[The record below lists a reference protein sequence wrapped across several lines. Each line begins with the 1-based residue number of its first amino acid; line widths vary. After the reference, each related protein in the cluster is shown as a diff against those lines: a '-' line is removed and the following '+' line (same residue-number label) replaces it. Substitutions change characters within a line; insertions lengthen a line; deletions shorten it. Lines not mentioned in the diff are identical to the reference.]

1 MKNEPIARY
10 SSSLNKVSGV
20 STVREVS
27 KMLKQGRIACTTTL
41 ATAKELRSTSS
52 CSFAPWGEGDRRPDE
67 GSYQCDKTD
76 MTPHQVRTKLARRS
90 LSPTI
95 LSRKGRGINRTDLPT
110 KTATTK
116 EGTCSLNSDTDLTSL
131 KRAAFTLAEV
141 LITLAVI
148 GIVAALTIPSLV
160 QSYKERQYVS
170 QLKKTYSVLQNAFQM
185 AIAEHGTLDQWG
197 LSRTVTGTDED
208 GNNILDYSS
217 AQLIFSYIEP
227 YLNIVSY
234 DLMNK
239 STRLYSL
246 DGRYRETTPAV
257 PSEDNKD
264 LPSGGT
270 LSDGS
275 YFLIGW
281 ISSANCSWWGD
292 KCGDFWIYLPDKKMQ
307 LGVTQFNFYL
317 TKNGLF
323 PRGYT
328 NDPEYTFEA
337 DCDINNKAG
346 KSSDCQGRGC
356 AAWVLYQ
363 GNMNYLHCDD
373 LSWSGKKKC
382 D

>member
-10 SSSLNKVSGV
+10 SSGLNKVSGV

-41 ATAKELRSTSS
+41 E
-52 CSFAPWGEGDRRPDE
+52 
-67 GSYQCDKTD
+67 
-76 MTPHQVRTKLARRS
+76 
-90 LSPTI
+90 
-95 LSRKGRGINRTDLPT
+95 
-110 KTATTK
+110 TTK
-116 EGTCSLNSDTDLTSL
+116 KVQPRHEATEPATCKSLVPQCPSALVTS
-131 KRAAFTLAEV
+131 KTAAFTLAEV
-141 LITLAVI
+141 LITLAII

-197 LSRTVTGTDED
+197 LTNTIVGVDED
-208 GNNILDYSS
+208 GKQIVNSTP
-217 AQLIFSYIEP
+217 AQLVFSYIEP

-281 ISSANCSWWGD
+281 INSADCSLWGD
-292 KCGDFWIYLPDKKMQ
+292 ICGDFWIYLPDKKMQ

-328 NDPEYTFEA
+328 NDQEYTFEA

-346 KSSDCQGRGC
+346 KSSDRQGRGC

>member
-10 SSSLNKVSGV
+10 SSGLNKVSGV

-41 ATAKELRSTSS
+41 E
-52 CSFAPWGEGDRRPDE
+52 
-67 GSYQCDKTD
+67 
-76 MTPHQVRTKLARRS
+76 
-90 LSPTI
+90 
-95 LSRKGRGINRTDLPT
+95 
-110 KTATTK
+110 TTK
-116 EGTCSLNSDTDLTSL
+116 KVQPRHEATEPATCKSLVPQCPSALVTS
-131 KRAAFTLAEV
+131 KTAAFTLAEV
-141 LITLAVI
+141 LITLAII

-197 LSRTVTGTDED
+197 LTNTIVGVDED
-208 GNNILDYSS
+208 GKQIVNSTP
-217 AQLIFSYIEP
+217 AQLVFSYIEP

-246 DGRYRETTPAV
+246 DGRYRETTPTV

-281 ISSANCSWWGD
+281 ISSANCSWLGD

-328 NDPEYTFEA
+328 NDPGYTFEA

-346 KSSDCQGRGC
+346 KSSDRQGRGC